1 MTDLKIN
8 GLAELQKLLDELPAR
23 IEANVVRG
31 GVRAGA
37 RVIADEA
44 KRLCPIGGVENSTRA
59 GEQPGALRDSIRVS
73 AKSQRGRVTAT
84 IKAGGKNGVFY
95 AGMVEY
101 GTARHLIKPKNRKS
115 LLLAGVAREAVQ
127 HPGAKKKPFMRPALD
142 GKAAD
147 AVETMADYA
156 RTRLPLEIEKMK

>member
-1 MTDLKIN
+1 MSDIPIK
-8 GLAELQKLLDELPAR
+8 GLDALQKLLDELPAR

-37 RVIADEA
+37 RVIANEA
-44 KRLCPIGGVENSTRA
+44 KRLCPVGGVSGSLRK

-73 AKSQRGRVTAT
+73 AKSSKGKVTAT
-84 IKAGGKNGVFY
+84 IKAGGKNEVFY
-95 AGMVEY
+95 AGMVEF

-115 LLLAGVAREAVQ
+115 LSVGGDPREAVQ

-142 GKAAD
+142 AKAQD

-156 RTRLPLEIEKMK
+156 RNRLPDEIAKLK